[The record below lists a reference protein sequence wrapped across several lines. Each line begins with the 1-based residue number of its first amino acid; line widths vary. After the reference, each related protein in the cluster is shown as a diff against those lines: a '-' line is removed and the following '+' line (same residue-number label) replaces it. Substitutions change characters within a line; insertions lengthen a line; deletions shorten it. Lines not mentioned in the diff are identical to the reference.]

1 MNKNQVLFSIRHDYV
16 ARNAFLS
23 NWKPDKKTT
32 SVVATMV
39 MIVGCAMY
47 DENPLLHIA
56 QFQPLLSGV
65 YD

>member
-1 MNKNQVLFSIRHDYV
+1 MNKNQVFFSSRNDYV
-16 ARNAFLS
+16 VRNAFLS
-23 NWKPDKKTT
+23 SWKPDKKTT

-56 QFQPLLSGV
+56 QLQPLLMGV